1 MIAEG
6 GTERGHGVSIA
17 RGPSPEGPF
26 ESHPANPVLSAR
38 STSRP
43 IQNTGHADLVE
54 TPDGGSALVLLGMRP
69 LGMTQSF
76 SPLGRETFITPV
88 SWTDGWP
95 KPEPVELAP
104 RDGVAEVVFDFADP
118 AALDDPG
125 WLAVRTTPATI
136 ASLTSGRLS
145 ITGVRGLGDPH
156 PRFLGRRQLHLTAS
170 VSTTVDAL
178 AGSGGL
184 AARYDEHNYISL
196 VARTEGAATLVTAR
210 AQLAGLGQ
218 SWQATL
224 PAGDIE
230 LRIEMAPAE
239 QGFTPVAMGGDR
251 IRLLAAGTLITEL
264 DGRYWTAET
273 TASFTGRVVGLYAE
287 EGTVT
292 FADFRYRGSE
302 RAPASERG

>member
-1 MIAEG
+1 
-6 GTERGHGVSIA
+6 VSIA

-26 ESHPANPVLSAR
+26 EAHPANPVLSAR

-104 RDGVAEVVFDFADP
+104 RGGVDEIVFDFTDP
-118 AALDDPG
+118 SALDDPG
-125 WLAVRTTPATI
+125 WLAVRTTPASI
-136 ASLTSGRLS
+136 ASLTGGRLS
-145 ITGVRGLGDPH
+145 ITGGRGLSDPH

-170 VSTTVDAL
+170 VSTTVDAS
-178 AGSGGL
+178 AGAGGL
-184 AARYDEHNYISL
+184 AARYDEDNYISL
-196 VARTEGAATLVTAR
+196 EARTEGAATLVTAR
-210 AQLAGLGQ
+210 AQLAGLGE

-224 PAGDIE
+224 PTGDIE

-239 QGFTPVAMGGDR
+239 PGFTPVAMGGDR
-251 IRLLAAGTLITEL
+251 IRLFAGDTLVTEL

-273 TASFTGRVVGLYAE
+273 TASFTGRVIGLYAE

-302 RAPASERG
+302 REPDSGPA

>member
-1 MIAEG
+1 VDEI
-6 GTERGHGVSIA
+6 
-17 RGPSPEGPF
+17 
-26 ESHPANPVLSAR
+26 
-38 STSRP
+38 
-43 IQNTGHADLVE
+43 
-54 TPDGGSALVLLGMRP
+54 
-69 LGMTQSF
+69 
-76 SPLGRETFITPV
+76 
-88 SWTDGWP
+88 
-95 KPEPVELAP
+95 
-104 RDGVAEVVFDFADP
+104 VFDFADP
-118 AALDDPG
+118 SALDDPG
-125 WLAVRTTPATI
+125 WLAVRTTPAKI

-145 ITGVRGLGDPH
+145 ITGGRGLDDPH

-170 VSTTVDAL
+170 VSTTVDAS

-184 AARYDEHNYISL
+184 AARYDEDNYISL
-196 VARTEGAATLVTAR
+196 EARTEGAATLVTAR

-239 QGFTPVAMGGDR
+239 PGFTAAAMGGDR
-251 IRLLAAGTLITEL
+251 IRLFAGDTLVTEL

-273 TASFTGRVVGLYAE
+273 AASFTGRVVGLYAAD
-287 EGTVT
+287 GTVT